1 MQTQNVHL
9 LVIEDQAANLN
20 ELLIWFQEDFGYQH
34 IVTATTTLEALEKL
48 SSSHFDVIISDMRMH
63 EDMGSSFTILDCVQ
77 QHNLSS
83 VVIVFTANQGWE
95 DCHRA
100 WKLKAWDYMSKNP
113 DTGNAFENLHNS
125 IQEAIAYLNR
135 WGNLPNKQWFEE
147 NQQDLEAKY
156 WGQYIA
162 IANQFVIESADTE
175 EELYQRLEERKLRRF
190 TTTIKKI
197 GDLRPISELIQLG
210 ESDKLEFKSSLQW
223 DVRESKENK
232 KLQLS
237 VLKTIAAFLNA
248 DGGTL
253 LIGVEDDG
261 KIFGLSKDLDCL
273 SNRNL
278 DQFERH
284 LVQLIETSIGRKF
297 LPYLKLRFVKINE
310 QDVCGVYVR
319 KSPQAAFLKSEKGI
333 EFYIRSGNSTRSLN
347 IQEFHDYFLNQ
358 TKKLT

>member
-1 MQTQNVHL
+1 MQTENVHL
-9 LVIEDQAANLN
+9 LVIEDRADNLN
-20 ELLIWFQEDFGYQH
+20 ELLTWLREDFGYQE
-34 IVTATTTLEALEKL
+34 IVTATTTSEALEKL
-48 SSSHFDVIISDMRMH
+48 ASPFDVVISDMRMYD
-63 EDMGSSFTILDCVQ
+63 EADAGFTILDWVQ

-83 VVIVFTANQGWE
+83 VVIIFTANESLE
-95 DCHRA
+95 DCYRA
-100 WKLKAWDYMSKNP
+100 WKSKAWDYISKNP
-113 DTGNAFENLHNS
+113 PTGNAFDTLNDS

-135 WGNLPNKQWFEE
+135 WGNLSNQQWFEE
-147 NQQDLEAKY
+147 NQNDLEAKY

-162 IANQFVIESADTE
+162 IANQVVIESADTE
-175 EELYQRLEERKLRRF
+175 EELYQRLEERELRRF

-223 DVRESKENK
+223 DVREKKENK

-284 LVQLIETSIGRKF
+284 LVQLIETSIGKKF

-347 IQEFHDYFLNQ
+347 IQEFHDYLINQ
-358 TKKLT
+358 TKNLT